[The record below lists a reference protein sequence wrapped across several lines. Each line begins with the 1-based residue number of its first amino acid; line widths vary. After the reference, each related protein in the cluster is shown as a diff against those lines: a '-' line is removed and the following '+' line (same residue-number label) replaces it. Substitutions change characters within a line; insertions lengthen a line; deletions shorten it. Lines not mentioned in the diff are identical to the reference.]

1 MEAYYKYISV
11 ISNIPADSQM
21 GLFTLAHFMNSVSH
35 GVGGCSVE
43 QYRHCRDFPLLGNF
57 LWITLAHRARPSLIF
72 LGTKYIFTISFSLL
86 YL

>member
-11 ISNIPADSQM
+11 LSYMPASSQM

-43 QYRHCRDFPLLGNF
+43 KYRHCRDFPLLGNF
-57 LWITLAHRARPSLIF
+57 LWTALVCRARSSLIL
-72 LGTKYIFTISFSLL
+72 LGTK
-86 YL
+86 